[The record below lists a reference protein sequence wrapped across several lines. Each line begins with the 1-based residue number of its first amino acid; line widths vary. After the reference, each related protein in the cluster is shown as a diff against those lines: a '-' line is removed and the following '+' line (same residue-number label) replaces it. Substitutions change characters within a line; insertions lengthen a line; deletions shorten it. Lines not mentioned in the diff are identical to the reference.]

1 MPPSTTQA
9 DKTAFI
15 VLVSED
21 DGANLVRARLHMEDI
36 YQRQQGAHCSKRCFR
51 NKILER
57 CLASLHLPSQG
68 VGLSTLCAACCLTL
82 RAETILS
89 WNEPDTG
96 IDYALSFQEPDGC
109 TELWEQI
116 RSLQGRLSDEPA
128 REWAEKLQ
136 PAAAGLIL
144 DAATVAGG
152 GEQVPVLPA
161 AELRNLAAIA
171 ELLAEVPSNRR
182 TRVADML
189 VERDYIPQLVNL
201 FAMAEDMEGVEDLHL
216 LFAIF
221 KGIVMLNNTNIYE
234 VLLRDDMRMG
244 CAARLP
250 HTPLCHI
257 RLAHSLRMLATL
269 PQGYRCA

>member
-1 MPPSTTQA
+1 VKATYWGMEVRHRAKVYCLNDEGQWDDRGTGHAAVQYMPA

-15 VLVSED
+15 VLASED

-36 YQRQQGAHCSKRCFR
+36 YQRQQ
-51 NKILER
+51 
-57 CLASLHLPSQG
+57 
-68 VGLSTLCAACCLTL
+68 
-82 RAETILS
+82 ETILS

-128 REWAEKLQ
+128 REWAEKLH

-144 DAATVAGG
+144 DADTVAGG

-171 ELLAEVPSNRR
+171 ELLAEVPLNRR

-189 VERDYIPQLVNL
+189 VQGDYIPQLVNL
-201 FAMAEDMEGVEDLHL
+201 FAMAEEMEGSEDLHF

-221 KGIVMLNNTNIYE
+221 KGIVMLNNTSIYE

-244 CAARLP
+244 CAAHLL

-257 RLAHSLRMLATL
+257 RLAHTLRMLATL
-269 PQGYRCA
+269 LQGYRRA